1 MYFTSSNLYEQQMNK
16 VFERNQEK
24 GYNGNKAEQS
34 PRSILNWDVLEK
46 STVQMGWIFMHLIST
61 YLN

>member
-1 MYFTSSNLYEQQMNK
+1 MNK

-34 PRSILNWDVLEK
+34 PRSIPNWDVLEK

>member
-1 MYFTSSNLYEQQMNK
+1 MNK

-34 PRSILNWDVLEK
+34 PWGILNWDVLEK
-46 STVQMGWIFMHLIST
+46 NTVQMGWIFMHLIST
-61 YLN
+61 YLNN